1 MSASGPR
8 GRWSTCSNIFCL
20 LRQPCPLTVLDNGV
34 HVDLVGRS
42 EDDRVSLSILVL
54 PRFTEDHVDFGLSR
68 QHGGMRENRTHLG
81 LATAGK
87 WGGGVHRG
95 TVNQHLY
102 LSEGMTAKGC
112 WRGERMLRRLQENS
126 LPLPPA
132 PRFSS
137 PLLRSFPFSRSSHFL
152 TLSLLIHA
160 VFLLNKKSKRE
171 GLTLWSG
178 GDWKVGERETRTDMR
193 SRRE

>member
-1 MSASGPR
+1 MLAGVRTTVYLFRSSSCPDSLR
-8 GRWSTCSNIFCL
+8 ITLISVCL
-20 LRQPCPLTVLDNGV
+20 VSKV
-34 HVDLVGRS
+34 
-42 EDDRVSLSILVL
+42 RVIK
-54 PRFTEDHVDFGLSR
+54 R
-68 QHGGMRENRTHLG
+68 RTYLG

-95 TVNQHLY
+95 TINQHLY
-102 LSEGMTAKGC
+102 LSEGMAAKGC